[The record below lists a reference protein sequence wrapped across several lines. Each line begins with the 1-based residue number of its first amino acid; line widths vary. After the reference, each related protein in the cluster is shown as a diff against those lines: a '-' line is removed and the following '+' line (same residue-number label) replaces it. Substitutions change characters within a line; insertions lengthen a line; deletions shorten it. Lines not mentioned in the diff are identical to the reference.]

1 MPEIMTTKEVA
12 KYLRLHEITVC
23 KHAAE
28 GKMPAVR
35 VGRVWRFDKE
45 AIDKWISG
53 GDKKPQKNEKPK
65 PVNKSKAKIAK
76 KPVKVSAAATVLAVI
91 KRSRKGVDVSTLR
104 KKTGF
109 ESRKIS
115 GIVQRFKKEGK
126 IKNSGKGIYVKA

>member
-1 MPEIMTTKEVA
+1 MAEIMTTKEVA

-53 GDKKPQKNEKPK
+53 RDKMPQKVK
-65 PVNKSKAKIAK
+65 KSKAKATPKAGK
-76 KPVKVSAAATVLAVI
+76 KKLP
-91 KRSRKGVDVSTLR
+91 
-104 KKTGF
+104 KK
-109 ESRKIS
+109 
-115 GIVQRFKKEGK
+115 
-126 IKNSGKGIYVKA
+126 